1 MINIVRHS
9 LSDGF
14 VRTLFVELFAPTV
27 KAPPNRPSAFRID
40 YFLFI
45 GGSSSHIPQ
54 YALGFMLVA
63 FLTILIF
70 IIVLSP

>member
-1 MINIVRHS
+1 MVAVP
-9 LSDGF
+9 L
-14 VRTLFVELFAPTV
+14 
-27 KAPPNRPSAFRID
+27 NRPHACGID

-45 GGSSSHIPQ
+45 GGSSIHIPQ